1 MYGKLFWAHA
11 RAQVEV
17 VGAGKVKAS
26 GSLIFFV
33 LSAGAAAPRA
43 RALFCL

>member
-17 VGAGKVKAS
+17 VWVGGVNAS
-26 GSLIFFV
+26 WSSNFFV
-33 LSAGAAAPRA
+33 LCVGAAAPRA
-43 RALFCL
+43 RALYCL